1 MTLIDV
7 VVFLALCTWGVMLY
21 EWVDKI
27 YEVRGWKKL
36 KEEERQIMEEIKGE
50 EAIASALRDYGATV
64 KLLSAPGLPDLL
76 VGYGGLNIL
85 MVVKTGDTKLSDRQ
99 ERFHADWNG
108 QIEVVRNISDAL
120 KALNLHAYKYKRV
133 GIISEKDL

>member
-1 MTLIDV
+1 M
-7 VVFLALCTWGVMLY
+7 LCGK
-21 EWVDKI
+21 VDKI
-27 YEVRGWKKL
+27 YEVREWKKL

-108 QIEVVRNISDAL
+108 QVAVVRSVEEAMSAL
-120 KALNLHAYKYKRV
+120 HNHAYKYRQV
-133 GIISEKDL
+133 GFWRA